1 MQPPCVVVTLDE
13 SEQVGAGVRARAPG
27 RGRGTFELQRREE
40 ALGDGVVPAISLAA
54 HALHRADLGEEL
66 SEALGREFRAA
77 VGVEDQ
83 ARPWLTPS
91 DCAPQRVAGQLCI
104 EPVSYR
110 PANHLAREQVED
122 DYQEE

>member
-13 SEQVGAGVRARAPG
+13 SEQVGAGVLARAPS
-27 RGRGTFELQRREE
+27 RRRGTFELQRREE

-54 HALHRADLGEEL
+54 HALQRADLGEEL
-66 SEALGREFRAA
+66 SEALGGEFRAA

-91 DCAPQRVAGQLCI
+91 DCTPQRGPGQLCV

-110 PANHLAREQVED
+110 TAHYFRENRSRMT
-122 DYQEE
+122 